1 MYGEEDGVEVFPQV
15 GFVERGIFLCM
26 GERGLAQGWTLQE
39 EESLCTFPVEQKMRA
54 MLSTGVPVAFS
65 YRLRDGRDVLFT
77 VNDWYLNGRDTSRVD
92 LEQAERD
99 HPV

>member
-15 GFVERGIFLCM
+15 GFVERGIFL
-26 GERGLAQGWTLQE
+26 
-39 EESLCTFPVEQKMRA
+39 FPVEQKMRA